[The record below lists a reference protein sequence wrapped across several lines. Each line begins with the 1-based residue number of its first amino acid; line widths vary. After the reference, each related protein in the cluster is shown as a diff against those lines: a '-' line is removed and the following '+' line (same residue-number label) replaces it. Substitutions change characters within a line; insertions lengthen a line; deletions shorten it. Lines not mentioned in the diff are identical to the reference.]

1 MGLIYCKNLG
11 LCEIRENGFET
22 EKLAKL
28 DFYKVESERI
38 IKNIDSLN
46 IRIEK
51 EKKKLESLN
60 KDFNVLKQE
69 FPEEFI

>member
-1 MGLIYCKNLG
+1 
-11 LCEIRENGFET
+11 
-22 EKLAKL
+22 L